1 MTACT
6 AAGWAAVMRVAP
18 SLMIPALLAAI
29 SSRES
34 PSQAQWS
41 RPTGVMTS
49 TSEATTLVE
58 SQVPPS
64 PTSTTATSTGW
75 SAKAA
80 SAMTVRTSKKDRRGP
95 PADCERSSTRRMQ
108 GATSSQAAMKPSS
121 PMGSPSRA
129 MRSRMVARWGLVKRP
144 VRMPVA
150 ARSLSIMRTVEV
162 LPLVPVTWTTR

>member
-6 AAGWAAVMRVAP
+6 AAGWAAVTRVAP

-49 TSEATTLVE
+49 TSEGTTLVE

-64 PTSTTATSTGW
+64 PTSTTATSTG
-75 SAKAA
+75 
-80 SAMTVRTSKKDRRGP
+80 
-95 PADCERSSTRRMQ
+95 
-108 GATSSQAAMKPSS
+108 
-121 PMGSPSRA
+121 
-129 MRSRMVARWGLVKRP
+129 
-144 VRMPVA
+144 
-150 ARSLSIMRTVEV
+150 
-162 LPLVPVTWTTR
+162 